1 MRRFT
6 DIEKKYIKKLCDNA
20 EPGAFYIAA
29 NLFYEFFIS
38 HGVAYVLNSKQ
49 LIFYRRREEVTP
61 DEIKNI
67 KDEVI
72 EIAFLLEYLEK
83 EGLIY
88 YIEDNNNSLPDIGV
102 LGENIIQ
109 ENKFIKVTVEID
121 PKTESV
127 LRKTM
132 TYRVIAGQ
140 TLRDFVDNG
149 FKTVEDLQLDE
160 ARAQSKIAIN
170 SLEEARTQSKKA
182 IESLDEARIQSKTAI
197 KSLKEAKKQTKW
209 SRWAVVVAVI
219 AMCVTI
225 AVQKCSTQSVL
236 VEDINPSIIQIM
248 KKEVLPKPAVEQKE
262 VSIVEKP
269 KKDDAKSISGN
280 STKKQGKNN
289 QQ

>member
-1 MRRFT
+1 MSRVSARNGISMRRFT
-6 DIEKKYIKKLCDNA
+6 DIEKRYLQRLCDDA
-20 EPGAFYIAA
+20 RPGAFYIAA
-29 NLFYEFFIS
+29 NLFYNLFFQ
-38 HGVAYVLNSKQ
+38 HGVAYYLNSRE
-49 LIFYRRREEVTP
+49 LTFYRRREEVTP
-61 DEIKNI
+61 DEIINI

-109 ENKFIKVTVEID
+109 ENQFIEVTVEID

-132 TYRVIAGQ
+132 TYRVIAGI
-140 TLRDFVDNG
+140 TLRTFVENG
-149 FKTVEDLQLDE
+149 FKTVDDLQLDE
-160 ARAQSKIAIN
+160 AK
-170 SLEEARTQSKKA
+170 
-182 IESLDEARIQSKTAI
+182 IQSETAI

-225 AVQKCSTQSVL
+225 VVQKCSTQSVR
-236 VEDINPSIIQIM
+236 VEEVKSPVIQEI
-248 KKEVLPKPAVEQKE
+248 KKELLPKHETKKKVLPTVQPAKQDSVKLT
-262 VSIVEKP
+262 
-269 KKDDAKSISGN
+269 SGN
-280 STKKQGKNN
+280 KIKRTK
-289 QQ
+289 